1 MAFSSDLYELFNKD
15 RIIRVKNVHN
25 FTNVNKAEGET
36 TESIET
42 VVFFILVHQT
52 AYFDCN
58 TLGNL
63 TFSRFPK
70 TIQKEAC

>member
-1 MAFSSDLYELFNKD
+1 MAFRSDLYEFFSKIVAVLSK
-15 RIIRVKNVHN
+15 IIHH

-36 TESIET
+36 TDSIET
-42 VVFFILVHQT
+42 VVFFILAHQT

-70 TIQKEAC
+70 TIQKEAY